1 LNVCQYLLENQQG
14 ESTLLSLEKS
24 YSHTALS
31 EAAGAIAR
39 FLVESGGL
47 KGDRAI
53 LIAPN
58 DFFWV
63 AAYLGILQAGL
74 VCVPLHRRFSAPEM
88 KAILESVEAK
98 FAFVDHGSL
107 ARVLPEL
114 AEATVLCD
122 RRTRLQNGS
131 ELPAFEDIIESGG
144 GEFRF
149 ADLNADDLAALMFTS
164 GTTDVPKGVM
174 ISVRNII
181 ANTNSIIKYL
191 ALDSSDRIMAVLPF
205 HYCFG
210 ASLLH
215 TYLRAGGSIV
225 MDSRFMYPD
234 QVLARMIETRCT
246 GFAGVPSHFQILLR
260 RSNIRRMKFPDLR
273 TVQQAGG
280 HLAPAFVNEL
290 RQVLPT
296 AKIFLMYGQ
305 TEATARLSYLAPEVI
320 GTKIGSVGKAIAGV
334 TLSVIDEAG
343 RSVAPGEVGEIVAEG
358 ENVSSGYWRDANE
371 TSKYFRNGKLY
382 TGDLATLDGEGFIYI
397 VDRTKDY
404 LKCRGERVSCRF
416 IEDQLL
422 DSELLV
428 EAAVIGIPDAVMGEA
443 AKAFVVLRDRN
454 LELWEEQVR
463 EHCRL
468 RLPLHLIPKEIIAL
482 RSMPKNDSGKVMKHV
497 LRDSSTGTKWK

>member
-1 LNVCQYLLENQQG
+1 
-14 ESTLLSLEKS
+14 
-24 YSHTALS
+24 
-31 EAAGAIAR
+31 
-39 FLVESGGL
+39 
-47 KGDRAI
+47 
-53 LIAPN
+53 
-58 DFFWV
+58 
-63 AAYLGILQAGL
+63 
-74 VCVPLHRRFSAPEM
+74 
-88 KAILESVEAK
+88 
-98 FAFVDHGSL
+98 
-107 ARVLPEL
+107 
-114 AEATVLCD
+114 
-122 RRTRLQNGS
+122 
-131 ELPAFEDIIESGG
+131 
-144 GEFRF
+144 
-149 ADLNADDLAALMFTS
+149 
-164 GTTDVPKGVM
+164 M

-290 RQVLPT
+290 RQVLP
-296 AKIFLMYGQ
+296 AAEIFLMYGQ

-497 LRDSSTGTKWK
+497 LRDSSTETKWK